1 MRYREP
7 RPGELAVLGLTVVR
21 LALGLWW
28 ISQYRWK
35 PPPTFGCPTDGFC
48 LWLSREIEYPVIG
61 TYVDVL
67 RSFVL
72 PHPFI
77 FAWLAFAIE
86 TAIGVSLILGLY
98 TRLGAFAGALWSA
111 FLLLGLL
118 QVPGVNS
125 WYYLAFILLDVVFFS
140 IGALRQ
146 LCIDRVLESRSGWA
160 GSG

>member
-7 RPGELAVLGLTVVR
+7 RTGELAVLGLTVIR
-21 LALGLWW
+21 LVLGVWW

-35 PPPTFGCPTDGFC
+35 PPPAFGCPNDGFC
-48 LWLSREIEYPVIG
+48 LWLSKEIEYPIVG

-67 RSFVL
+67 RMLVQ
-72 PHPFI
+72 PHPI
-77 FAWLAFAIE
+77 EFAWLAFAVE
-86 TAIGVSLILGLY
+86 TAVGVSLVLGFY
-98 TRLGAFAGALWSA
+98 TRLGAFLGALWST

-125 WYYLAFILLDVVFFS
+125 WYYLSLILLDGVFFS
-140 IGALRQ
+140 LGALGQ
-146 LCIDRVLESRSGWA
+146 VALDRLLDSRSWWA